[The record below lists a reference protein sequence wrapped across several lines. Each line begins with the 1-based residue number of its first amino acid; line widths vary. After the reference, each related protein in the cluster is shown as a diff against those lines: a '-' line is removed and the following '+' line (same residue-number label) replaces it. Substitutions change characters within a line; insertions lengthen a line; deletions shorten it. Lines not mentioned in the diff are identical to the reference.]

1 MAHLRISY
9 PHPVGWTNPV
19 TVGTWA
25 ALTGAFVD
33 GNEIVTAGAS
43 SIVFQITYTPGA
55 AGQELN
61 FYVETSIYAVVGNVP
76 ATAGEWARE
85 SIYQPGAVAAGF
97 DTESLMQRE
106 FESYTATGAAVETF
120 VYGPVELGHVIERL
134 RMAALEAGDPQEF
147 GSLIVVA
154 ELFT

>member
-1 MAHLRISY
+1 MAHLPIAFS
-9 PHPVGWTNPV
+9 HPTGWVNPV

-33 GNEIVTAGAS
+33 GNEIVTAGAG

-61 FYVETSIYAVVGNVP
+61 FYVETSIYAIVGNVP
-76 ATAGEWARE
+76 AGAGEWARE
-85 SIYQPGAVAAGF
+85 SIYQPGAVAVGT
-97 DTESLMQRE
+97 DIESLMQRE
-106 FESYTATGAAVETF
+106 FESYTATGAAAETF
-120 VYGPVELGHVIERL
+120 VYGPVELSGVIERL

-154 ELFT
+154 ELYT

>member
-1 MAHLRISY
+1 MAHLPISY
-9 PHPVGWTNPV
+9 PHPDGWTNPV

-25 ALTGAFVD
+25 PLTGAFVN
-33 GNEIVTAGAS
+33 GNTIVTAGAG
-43 SIVFQITYTPGA
+43 SIVFQITYTPGG

-61 FYVETSIYAVVGNVP
+61 FYVETSIYSIAGNVP
-76 ATAGEWARE
+76 AGAGEWARE
-85 SIYQPGAVAAGF
+85 SIYQPGAVVTGV

-106 FESYTATGAAVETF
+106 FESYTATGAAAETF

-154 ELFT
+154 ELYT